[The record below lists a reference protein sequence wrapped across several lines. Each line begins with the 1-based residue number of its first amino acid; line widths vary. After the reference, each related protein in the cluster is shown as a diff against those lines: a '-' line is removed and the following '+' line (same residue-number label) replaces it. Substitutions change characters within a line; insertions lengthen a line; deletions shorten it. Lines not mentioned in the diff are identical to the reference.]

1 MEKYRKF
8 ADAPTGIQPFVS
20 IVSPAKKTM
29 ILTFIMFPMR
39 LLFCT
44 VFFALILLSDI
55 ICYVFY
61 SLYLSFIPKLLLLE
75 LLRHFFLRGFFFFL
89 GHVLPRAAMHHG
101 SNVSH
106 HNGTGKS
113 STQGT
118 CTHRLRRGDV
128 LIVNLQSPWDAMIIE
143 AALSLPYYAVA
154 FPCLPT
160 TPSRNTQQ
168 ANRQGRSSSSSG
180 REKRN
185 GTPIDVNGAKR
196 TKNGNGAGMEE
207 RRVKVF
213 LPGPFQRWRVFY
225 YILYTSSPKYLESQ
239 SNAVEAAATG
249 DGGNTSAR
257 HSDGESSSSSGA
269 MINLG
274 LHAQYSANRYGVPL
288 LYFLEGTCSN
298 GKGILSAPSF
308 SCYEAG
314 AFQPSHKHH
323 TNVSGADSHQ
333 GNGSEKESTHILST
347 ASIIYET
354 PALATVLPQG
364 KTLFPLLYRASC
376 LLYGSGA
383 GPAWSSPF
391 FPHAYVCVQSCR
403 LEDEPSALRLSG
415 SPSSSVTP
423 SSASQR
429 SNPLFQVQIAE
440 ENLLAVRQSL
450 CRVPRGIPIAGGV
463 VRKPLT
469 VGLKEKLGYVKAVRE
484 KK

>member
-20 IVSPAKKTM
+20 IVSPAKKTVV
-29 ILTFIMFPMR
+29 LTFIMFPMR
-39 LLFCT
+39 MLFCT

-55 ICYVFY
+55 ICYAFY
-61 SLYLSFIPKLLLLE
+61 TLYLSFIPKLLLLE

-101 SNVSH
+101 NSSSH

-113 STQGT
+113 STQGAG
-118 CTHRLRRGDV
+118 THRLRRGDV
-128 LIVNLQSPWDAMIIE
+128 LVVNLQSPWDAMIVE
-143 AALSLPYYAVA
+143 VALSLPYYAVA
-154 FPCLPT
+154 FPCLP
-160 TPSRNTQQ
+160 PSSSRSTQQ
-168 ANRQGRSSSSSG
+168 TKQRRSRSSSSG
-180 REKRN
+180 LERN
-185 GTPIDVNGAKR
+185 GNSMDVNGAKK
-196 TKNGNGAGMEE
+196 KNGNTSGIEE

-213 LPGPFQRWRVFY
+213 LPGPLQRWRVFY
-225 YILYTSSPKYLESQ
+225 YILYTSSSEYLEIQ
-239 SNAVEAAATG
+239 SSAIEAAASG
-249 DGGNTSAR
+249 DGAKPAAR
-257 HSDGESSSSSGA
+257 SSEGDSSTPNA

-314 AFQPSHKHH
+314 AFQPSRKHH
-323 TNVSGADSHQ
+323 LSHVSGSDSLQ
-333 GNGSEKESTHILST
+333 GSGVDKDSSTHILST

-354 PALATVLPQG
+354 PALATVLPRG
-364 KTLFPLLYRASC
+364 GTLFPLLYRVSC
-376 LLYGSGA
+376 LLYGSAA

-403 LEDEPSALRLSG
+403 LEDEPSTASRLST
-415 SPSSSVTP
+415 PSSSASPANT
-423 SSASQR
+423 SQR
-429 SNPLFQVQIAE
+429 SNPLFQVQVSD

-463 VRKPLT
+463 VRKPLM
-469 VGLKEKLGYVKAVRE
+469 VGLKEKLGYVKTVTGRN
-484 KK
+484 